1 MKENIK
7 VAIRKLISPSMR
19 FELRETAA
27 WLKEQLNLARI
38 WNWEFTRLPNRFDST
53 YKILYLGRKV
63 HREWANSILFDIR
76 NSSDRTQIG
85 ANLSSHTVLVSELP
99 IPGALSVPKYLRA
112 IVPLGRPIEEIM
124 AGYDSELRRSLRKHR
139 SSYRMQQV
147 LDISEVGRLNL
158 DMLEPFAIARHGS
171 FAMKLPLERVRRIAM
186 EYGKLDLLLKE
197 NEEVGCLLA
206 YSYVYA
212 GKHYWFIDSFGYTE
226 AVFSDPKRLREANSM
241 NTQLG
246 LEWAI
251 ENGFDYY
258 DIGLCSARPD
268 DGILKWKRRRGAV
281 PETIGLRGY
290 NPFHIR
296 LPKVGAAQF
305 LWDSPLFAIERRK
318 LTLHLGLPDGLSD
331 DEISKR
337 YREMGFAGLFKVYLH
352 CAKPPGEPLVEI
364 LRGFYAHQKSPPIV
378 EIRTSA

>member
-147 LDISEVGRLNL
+147 LDNSEVGRLNL

-226 AVFSDPKRLREANSM
+226 AVFSDPKRLREANQYLKNRLDAFHSNGQSRM
-241 NTQLG
+241 ASITTTSAFAPHVRTTEYSSGRDGGGQCQKRSAC
-246 LEWAI
+246 EAI
-251 ENGFDYY
+251 ILSISGCQKLAPRSF
-258 DIGLCSARPD
+258 S
-268 DGILKWKRRRGAV
+268 GIPRS
-281 PETIGLRGY
+281 
-290 NPFHIR
+290 
-296 LPKVGAAQF
+296 
-305 LWDSPLFAIERRK
+305 SPLN
-318 LTLHLGLPDGLSD
+318 G
-331 DEISKR
+331 
-337 YREMGFAGLFKVYLH
+337 VN
-352 CAKPPGEPLVEI
+352 
-364 LRGFYAHQKSPPIV
+364 
-378 EIRTSA
+378 